1 MKKKLF
7 LSLLVTSLSLSALTV
22 SAAESSS
29 EPDSLTFET
38 LSRYTFEFS
47 SGAGAWSTYFTIE
60 KDGSFAGNYHDSDMG
75 DTGDGYGNG
84 TLYYSDF
91 SGHFTDLTK
100 VDDTTYEMT
109 LSDIAYQNTVGE
121 TEIIDSV
128 KYVYSEAQGLT
139 GTDTFKIYLPGTPV
153 SDLSAEVYS
162 WVSLAND
169 NDTELTIPIIVNEAE
184 GFGIYSYDR
193 GTPAEEAEA
202 LYNTCKTAYD
212 NFDLQLKAAST
223 QQKMNEFADEM
234 YTTADTCLNQL
245 WKLLKNNVPEDK
257 YQEIL
262 KEQLQ
267 WIDDKEAV
275 AAKILEENDGT
286 SAQLNASLDLATR
299 TLDRC
304 EILLTYIQANTQ

>member
-29 EPDSLTFET
+29 EPDSLTFEA

-121 TEIIDSV
+121 TEIIDS
-128 KYVYSEAQGLT
+128 
-139 GTDTFKIYLPGTPV
+139 KIRLLRSPGP
-153 SDLSAEVYS
+153 DRHRHLQNLSSRHPGKRSV
-162 WVSLAND
+162 
-169 NDTELTIPIIVNEAE
+169 
-184 GFGIYSYDR
+184 
-193 GTPAEEAEA
+193 
-202 LYNTCKTAYD
+202 C
-212 NFDLQLKAAST
+212 
-223 QQKMNEFADEM
+223 
-234 YTTADTCLNQL
+234 
-245 WKLLKNNVPEDK
+245 
-257 YQEIL
+257 
-262 KEQLQ
+262 
-267 WIDDKEAV
+267 
-275 AAKILEENDGT
+275 
-286 SAQLNASLDLATR
+286 
-299 TLDRC
+299 
-304 EILLTYIQANTQ
+304 

>member
-29 EPDSLTFET
+29 EPDSLTFEA

-75 DTGDGYGNG
+75 DTGVGYGNG

-139 GTDTFKIYLPGTPV
+139 GTDTFKIYLPGTQE
-153 SDLSAEVYS
+153 SDLSPEVYS

-234 YTTADTCLNQL
+234 
-245 WKLLKNNVPEDK
+245 
-257 YQEIL
+257 
-262 KEQLQ
+262 
-267 WIDDKEAV
+267 
-275 AAKILEENDGT
+275 
-286 SAQLNASLDLATR
+286 
-299 TLDRC
+299 
-304 EILLTYIQANTQ
+304 

>member
-29 EPDSLTFET
+29 EPDSLTFEA

-162 WVSLAND
+162 WVSMAND

-267 WIDDKEAV
+267 
-275 AAKILEENDGT
+275 GT
-286 SAQLNASLDLATR
+286 LSPKT
-299 TLDRC
+299 
-304 EILLTYIQANTQ
+304 